1 MTNGLAQLPHERR
14 CGQGVPGL
22 LRRLRRR
29 GWAKV
34 QPTTVDLLK
43 LAGLETVH
51 VPGRSD
57 ITAIREEY
65 GLSACNYPG
74 ERHQRRRSLAFALEA
89 STLEDECSNA
99 VTRLSPPQT
108 SADADQARQQ
118 RRSMDEADEAEDT
131 RPWQPGTTSRWS
143 WYRGLGSPSRV
154 LAPMV
159 DQSEPQHGQG
169 AGRPAGADLLAP
181 QLTAPAAWDARLR
194 ALAVTRSGH
203 SGSARGAPQPLRS
216 QWRLTVRL
224 QLSSCSAQLSAC
236 HRRLFHCL

>member
-1 MTNGLAQLPHERR
+1 MLL
-14 CGQGVPGL
+14 GV
-22 LRRLRRR
+22 
-29 GWAKV
+29 A
-34 QPTTVDLLK
+34 D
-43 LAGLETVH
+43 LETYQ
-51 VPGRSD
+51 GRSD
-57 ITAIREEY
+57 IRNLQQYDSLPRRRTQFSRTTQKDDVRTRCALD
-65 GLSACNYPG
+65 LSALNVGPFEVPSAG
-74 ERHQRRRSLAFALEA
+74 
-89 STLEDECSNA
+89 
-99 VTRLSPPQT
+99 VPPQKT
-108 SADADQARQQ
+108 SSRTPTKRA
-118 RRSMDEADEAEDT
+118 RSMDEADEAEDT

-203 SGSARGAPQPLRS
+203 SGSARGAPQPRRS

-224 QLSSCSAQLSAC
+224 QLSSCSAQLSVC
-236 HRRLFHCL
+236 HRRLFHRL